1 MKLYK
6 IIYLFIFS
14 ILFISGCSEPEKTE
28 NNPYLTI
35 VNHLTNEDMNGRLT
49 GTKGNEK
56 AVDYIKEQFAM
67 AKLETIFNESYLHS
81 YAHTYY
87 NPEKQKVELSIHY
100 ENKEMKL
107 EYGID
112 FLEQKSVKSLQ
123 SRLPICDQQE
133 ELIKDDCIFITTDG
147 FPLNN
152 PYIKGVLI
160 SKPDFYKHLPTNLN
174 GIPIFQIQEKIYER
188 LVTDIE
194 DIQQIE
200 MNMELTNEVIEA
212 HNIVGKITGTG
223 HGDHRDALIISAHF
237 DSVGSIGDSSIDG
250 AIDNASGV
258 ASLIQLAFNLKQHSL
273 SKDFQSDIIFVAFNG
288 EESGMQGSEAF
299 IENIAQ
305 SYKNISNINI
315 DSIGIKDIEEYM
327 LVNTENGQA
336 LRERLISYLKDHQ
349 FNIIDENPSITSD
362 HMSFSKKNYP
372 AVTIGQNELDLI
384 HTLKDKKDV
393 IDTNKL
399 HEIVTGLFNY
409 IVEKEGIDLELI
421 HEHSELTEE
430 ELKISKEL
438 VELANEE
445 ERNLEFGQYKRM
457 SFKETETEVVNSIVA
472 FNDELEFTSVS
483 SATAKLNW
491 LTIPDKLNE
500 YSFNKGYISVFLAP
514 DNFDSLET
522 DKVYEIGHFAVEDL
536 SSLKLIYLDSNSEG
550 YDISIGNTQIG
561 NDAKNKVV
569 PYQDHEYIVSDY
581 EPHLIISTSRQWDNK
596 TYYYSISKVKQENNG
611 DRFLL
616 WTSGEVEEAL
626 QTIHSFDLE
635 NWTKQMG
642 LK

>member
-6 IIYLFIFS
+6 IIFLCIFS
-14 ILFISGCSEPEKTE
+14 ILFISGCSEPENTE

-35 VNHLTNEDMNGRLT
+35 VNHLTNEEMNGRLT
-49 GTKGNEK
+49 GTNGNEK

-67 AKLETIFNESYLHS
+67 AKLDSIFNESYLHP

-87 NPEKQKVELSIHY
+87 DPIKQKFELSIHY

-107 EYGID
+107 EYEKD

-123 SRLPICDQQE
+123 SRLPICEQQE
-133 ELIKDDCIFITTDG
+133 ELIKNDCIFITKDRI
-147 FPLNN
+147 PLDNS
-152 PYIKGVLI
+152 YIKGVLI
-160 SKPDFYKHLPTNLN
+160 SKPDFSKHLPTNLN
-174 GIPIFQIQEKIYER
+174 GVPIFQIHEKIYER
-188 LVTDIE
+188 LVTDME
-194 DIQQIE
+194 VIQQIE
-200 MNMELTNEVIEA
+200 MNMELTNEEIAA

-237 DSVGSIGDSSIDG
+237 DSVGSIGDSNIDG
-250 AIDNASGV
+250 AIDNATGV

-299 IENIAQ
+299 IDDIAQ

-315 DSIGIKDIEEYM
+315 DSIGIKDVDEYM

-349 FNIIDENPSITSD
+349 FNVIDENPSITSD
-362 HMSFSKKNYP
+362 HMSFSKRNYP
-372 AVTIGQNELDLI
+372 AVTIGQNKLDLI

-409 IVEKEGIDLELI
+409 IVETEGIDLELI

-430 ELKISKEL
+430 ELKISEEL
-438 VELANEE
+438 AELANEE
-445 ERNLEFGQYKRM
+445 ERNLEFGQYKLM
-457 SFKETETEVVNSIVA
+457 SYKNTKTEFVNSIVVI
-472 FNDELEFTSVS
+472 NSETDFTSTS
-483 SATAKLNW
+483 SVTAKLNW
-491 LTIPDKLNE
+491 LRVPNKLNE
-500 YSFNKGYISVFLAP
+500 FPFNRGSIQLSITP
-514 DNFDSLET
+514 DNIDSLEI
-522 DKVYEIGHFAVEDL
+522 DKVYEIDHFAVEDL
-536 SSLKLIYLDSNSEG
+536 NTLQLIYLDSNSEG
-550 YDISIGNTQIG
+550 YDILISNIPIQNA
-561 NDAKNKVV
+561 AKNKVH
-569 PYQDHEYIVSDY
+569 PYQDHEYIVYDF
-581 EPHLIISTSRQWDNK
+581 EPYITISTSRQWDNK
-596 TYYYSISKVKQENNG
+596 TYYYSIKKVKQENNG
-611 DRFLL
+611 DRIIL
-616 WTSGEVEEAL
+616 WKSDEIEHAL

>member
-6 IIYLFIFS
+6 IIYLCIFS
-14 ILFISGCSEPEKTE
+14 ILFLPGCSEPENTE

-56 AVDYIKEQFAM
+56 AVDYIKEQFAV
-67 AKLETIFNESYLHS
+67 AKLEPIFNESYLHP

-87 NPEKQKVELSIHY
+87 NPEKQKIELSIHY

-107 EYGID
+107 EYEKD

-123 SRLPICDQQE
+123 SRLPICEQQE
-133 ELIKDDCIFITTDG
+133 ELIKNDCIFITKDRI
-147 FPLNN
+147 PLDNS
-152 PYIKGVLI
+152 YIKGVLI
-160 SKPDFYKHLPTNLN
+160 SKPDFSKHLPANLN
-174 GIPIFQIQEKIYER
+174 GVPIFQIHEKIYER
-188 LVTDIE
+188 LITDFE

-200 MNMELTNEVIEA
+200 MNMELSNEVIEA

-237 DSVGSIGDSSIDG
+237 DSVGAIGDSNIDG
-250 AIDNASGV
+250 AIDNATGV

-299 IENIAQ
+299 IDDIAQ

-315 DSIGIKDIEEYM
+315 DSIGIKDVDEYM

-336 LRERLISYLKDHQ
+336 LRKRLISYLKDHL
-349 FNIIDENPSITSD
+349 FNVIDENPSIASD
-362 HMSFSKKNYP
+362 HMSFSKRNYP
-372 AVTIGQNELDLI
+372 AITISQNKLDLI

-409 IVEKEGIDLELI
+409 IVETEGIDLELI
-421 HEHSELTEE
+421 HEHSEPTEE

-438 VELANEE
+438 VELAHEE
-445 ERNLEFGQYKRM
+445 KRNLEFGQYKLM
-457 SFKETETEVVNSIVA
+457 SYKDTETEIVNSTVA
-472 FNDELEFTSVS
+472 FNDTLEFTSTS
-483 SATAKLNW
+483 SVAAKLNW
-491 LTIPDKLNE
+491 LSIPNKLNE
-500 YSFNKGYISVFLAP
+500 YSFNNGDISVFLTP

-522 DKVYEIGHFAVEDL
+522 DKVYEIDHFAVEDL
-536 SSLKLIYLDSNSEG
+536 SLLKLIYLDSNSEG
-550 YDISIGNTQIG
+550 YDILISNSPIGH
-561 NDAKNKVV
+561 DVKNKVL
-569 PYQDHEYIVSDY
+569 PYQDHEYIVYDY

-616 WTSGEVEEAL
+616 WTSDEVEDAL